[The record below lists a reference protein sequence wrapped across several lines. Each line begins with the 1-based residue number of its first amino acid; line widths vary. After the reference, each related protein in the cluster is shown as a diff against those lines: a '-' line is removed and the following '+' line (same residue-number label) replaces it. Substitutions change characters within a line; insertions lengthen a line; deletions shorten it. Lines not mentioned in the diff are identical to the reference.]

1 MKKKL
6 MMVAVLLGA
15 LTLGACVDDNE
26 SASVTAV
33 REAKAKQLT
42 ALATK
47 AEAEAE
53 AALISAN
60 AEKAYKEALVKY
72 QEALTKNMDA
82 QTEQVQEEIRQSKE
96 QFDAEM
102 ETIKA
107 EYERRMWE
115 AKRNAIIAEQE
126 FLDKAE
132 TRLQALYLAYSQAAE
147 QLSELKKQ
155 KAGEE
160 YNLARLEAYALN
172 IDEYI
177 AQQTAEYEAQIK
189 EKEAAIAAW
198 QEYGGL
204 DKSKLNA
211 QLESLKQEKY
221 TAFAA
226 LDAAKTENATAEEVA
241 EELLALYDWESSEAS
256 TVKAVAAIQKYYTAN
271 YVSDR
276 YYLGNVQNE
285 ARRII
290 EKAKELELIPSYITL
305 YSEDFGYGTFY
316 YISEQYYLG
325 VYMEDELLPCVAPI
339 TTSNVALSESKPYL
353 TVPSYSISNRTLD
366 FMTKYYAESVENTK
380 KYLGEEA
387 TATTEA
393 TGLYK
398 TLADAEKE
406 LADAQKALPA
416 KETEVAAAE
425 KTMKDAQAL
434 VDAAQLELDKA
445 QAAMDAINEEIVGY
459 RKDVNAAQREIDA
472 ANTEKDVATDKK
484 NTATRTKSVAES
496 DKTAA
501 EAAKAAAEAA
511 LAAATTNAEKAAAQA
526 ELDDANAAIAT
537 ATATITRA
545 DKQIKE
551 AEEAIKA
558 ADAIIKTETA
568 KQTAANDKI
577 AAANLKLEDANE
589 VYGAAY
595 RAYDK
600 VSREFN
606 VARGEFNTLN
616 SEVVALKNE
625 IDAAEKKVAGTKDD
639 IENAKENVE
648 NNGLYQTL
656 WNEVVAA
663 LTPEYQA
670 EVAALA
676 ENEAVKAYIEAYKA
690 EEDAQ
695 TAYDEIGAK
704 ISTLNDLIQNNQFNI
719 YDPVSKISELEL
731 KITGLKKNIE
741 ELKQVYVAGGYNAE
755 TCEQMIA
762 YAKAKIEKLEGMI
775 EVQTE
780 VVTLAK
786 KRVDDYLASQK

>member
-172 IDEYI
+172 IGEYI
-177 AQQTAEYEAQIK
+177 AQQTANYEAEIK
-189 EKEAAIAAW
+189 KNEAAIAAW

-211 QLESLKQEKY
+211 QLESLNQEKY

-226 LDAAKTENATAEEVA
+226 LDAAKTENKAAGVA
-241 EELLALYDWESSEAS
+241 SDKVLALYDYNSDEVS
-256 TVKAVAAIQKYYTAN
+256 TVKAVAAIQKYYDAN
-271 YVSDR
+271 YMIER
-276 YYLGNVQNE
+276 YRMGNDYNAAWNKLYKAQRLGLLPNNVY
-285 ARRII
+285 IYDDGG
-290 EKAKELELIPSYITL
+290 SYIL
-305 YSEDFGYGTFY
+305 NEPC
-316 YISEQYYLG
+316 
-325 VYMEDELLPCVAPI
+325 MEMYVEGEWLPCIPVTADY
-339 TTSNVALSESKPYL
+339 VALSESSPYISAPLYKVSNL
-353 TVPSYSISNRTLD
+353 TKD
-366 FMTKYYAESVENTK
+366 FMAKYYAEYVENTK

-416 KETEVAAAE
+416 KETEAAAAE

-445 QAAMDAINEEIVGY
+445 QAAMDAINEEIAGY
-459 RKDVNAAQREIDA
+459 RKDMNAAQREIDA
-472 ANTEKDVATDKK
+472 ANTEKYVANNKK
-484 NTATRTKSVAES
+484 DSATRTKSVAES

-600 VSREFN
+600 VSRELG
-606 VARGEFNTLN
+606 VAQREFNILN
-616 SEVVALKNE
+616 NEVVALKYD

-639 IENAKENVE
+639 IESAKENVE

-695 TAYDEIGAK
+695 TAYDEIGVK
-704 ISTLNDLIQNNQFNI
+704 IGTLNTLINQPDV
-719 YDPVSKISELEL
+719 YDPASEISELEL

-741 ELKQVYVAGGYNAE
+741 ELKQNYASGGLDAE
-755 TCEQMIA
+755 ENEKAIA
-762 YAKAKIEKLEGMI
+762 YAKATIEKLEGMI